1 MSLKFVIFFVILIY
15 YLKQLG
21 DFTLKFV
28 NFVIFWKAI
37 LASGDQLENFFC

>member
-28 NFVIFWKAI
+28 NHFLKGCI